1 VQMIFAGNFACDTC
15 RMYERNYPCDS
26 LIAVYFGVLFPAS
39 PPASPSLLQRFTY
52 LCMMAQVHTLPS
64 LQPFRL
70 LLMCA
75 LTRGPQSDAGDEERH
90 RGAAQPQRARHA
102 DVAAGRDMADWRLG
116 QPGVWNCR
124 VVGWAG
130 VGWAVEAAASCHGAA
145 SVSRCGGNLRRRRVV
160 FREEQQ
166 RAACS

>member
-1 VQMIFAGNFACDTC
+1 MSSFESMAPTLKPADWSPHAAAMLPPPPSPPLTSRWRVCSVQMIFAGNFACDTC

-90 RGAAQPQRARHA
+90 
-102 DVAAGRDMADWRLG
+102 
-116 QPGVWNCR
+116 
-124 VVGWAG
+124 
-130 VGWAVEAAASCHGAA
+130 
-145 SVSRCGGNLRRRRVV
+145 
-160 FREEQQ
+160 
-166 RAACS
+166 